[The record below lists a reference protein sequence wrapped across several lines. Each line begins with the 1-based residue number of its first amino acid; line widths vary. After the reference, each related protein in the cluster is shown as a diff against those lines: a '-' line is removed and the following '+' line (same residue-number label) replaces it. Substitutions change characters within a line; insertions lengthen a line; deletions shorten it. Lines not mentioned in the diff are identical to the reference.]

1 MSKVSILDLY
11 KKEIEEYIKIGAS
24 LRSIWKI
31 ICSKMP
37 TEQKISYD
45 GFYKYCKRKG
55 IS

>member
-1 MSKVSILDLY
+1 MTKVSILDIY
-11 KKEIEEYIKIGAS
+11 KKDIEALIETGAS
-24 LRSIWKI
+24 IRSVWKI
-31 ICSKMP
+31 ICSKIP